1 MVVFHAEATCHIKNK
16 APAISP
22 LNYGTNTKIL
32 TKKNKNKNKTQNIVS
47 NNLSPYINPRAR
59 CCSPCL

>member
-22 LNYGTNTKIL
+22 LNYGTDIKIL
-32 TKKNKNKNKTQNIVS
+32 TKKKTKTK
-47 NNLSPYINPRAR
+47 PKT
-59 CCSPCL
+59 

>member
-1 MVVFHAEATCHIKNK
+1 VEGEMVVFHSEATCHIKNK

-32 TKKNKNKNKTQNIVS
+32 TKKKTKTKTK
-47 NNLSPYINPRAR
+47 PKT
-59 CCSPCL
+59 